1 MKTLRVLAAFF
12 YVAVFALI
20 MPSPPASAVIAEQ
33 PCNQYSWTQEDDV
46 AHEMS
51 LPYSLPLGNTTYNTT
66 YVTTNGT
73 LTFGT
78 PDPTFHTYPSTP
90 SISLAGWDWVT
101 WGGGHLSYGVTN
113 TGFCVEWKVRPF
125 PQSSGAFTTIK
136 LTVDTS
142 RLPTWSGIVET
153 TGWLP
158 ADLRRGIRFQ
168 SGEEVVQISEAFT
181 INGGRPVEMQTCWDG
196 TIIPMSGTCPAEPPP
211 GQCWDGSTV
220 LYGQT
225 CPPIPPDTQC
235 WDGTWVAWSQT
246 CPPQPQPITCWDGS
260 VIPGN
265 QTCPPEPPATQC
277 WDGSWASWR
286 ETCPP
291 TPPDIICWNDSVI
304 PWNQTCPQVPPPVE
318 CWNGS
323 EVNWNEQCPPEPT
336 RLVVNSLL
344 DDGSQG
350 TFRWAI
356 TQANSISNGTYD
368 EITFSV
374 DGNILLTSNL
384 PNIVGELVISGQDR
398 VSLSGNYRIYVSTNS
413 NLTINDLEFNST
425 YIENERGTLRINSSY
440 FHNAGLALFN
450 KNGGTTVTYINNTV
464 FRNNGTAIASDWG
477 STPSMFS
484 ADDSGYNNRIYVTGS
499 TFENNGTAIGVE
511 RTVLVDNSQ
520 FNNNGTAV
528 NARGINKHSVTN
540 STFNGNNVAIQTF
553 SWIPASWLTFF
564 DNSSVENN
572 NRLIRGNTFTNNSYA
587 IILNDSY
594 NNGQNTQRG
603 ATVRNN
609 SWDESGVWIRWSQW
623 DGTQNVQTIDTA
635 LNSNQDSFYSLNNIS
650 IAPTPTP
657 SPEPTQTVEPTP
669 EPTPTP
675 EPSPTVEPTPEPTV
689 EPSPTPSPQPTETPT
704 ATPTPEPLPSEP
716 PVVEPTPEPEPTPL
730 ETLTPEPTPT
740 PEPIIEPEPETDFT
754 QEEVNNFVE
763 DAVSDGSFTEA
774 ETEALIENLEAD
786 GEISAEEVSN
796 LSDSLTEDGVLT
808 QEDKELL
815 ADVLVA
821 QADGEAIT
829 SDLIEELGLD
839 YEDLP
844 PEQPVALDNGVILTA
859 EIADAI
865 EIFENPSELL
875 ATVFTDPGKALK
887 AVANVGADMT
897 VATRK
902 EAQAVTVAAV
912 VVTQVI
918 AGTSALTLARK

>member
-1 MKTLRVLAAFF
+1 
-12 YVAVFALI
+12 
-20 MPSPPASAVIAEQ
+20 MPSSPAKASIAEQ
-33 PCNQYSWTQEDDV
+33 PCNQVSWTQEDDV
-46 AHEMS
+46 AHQMA

-78 PDPTFHTYPSTP
+78 PDATFTTYPSTP

-101 WGGGHLSYGVTN
+101 WNGGHLSYGVTN

-125 PQSSGAFTTIK
+125 PQSSGDFTTIK

-220 LYGQT
+220 VYGQT
-225 CPPIPPDTQC
+225 CPPVPPDTQC

-246 CPPQPQPITCWDGS
+246 CPPQPPPISCWDGS

-265 QTCPPEPPATQC
+265 QTCPIEPQVTC
-277 WDGSWASWR
+277 WDGSVVHYQS
-286 ETCPP
+286 ECSP
-291 TPPDIICWNDSVI
+291 TPPPITCWDGSVI
-304 PWNQTCPQVPPPVE
+304 SWNQTCPQMPPPVE
-318 CWNGS
+318 CWDGS
-323 EVNWNEQCPPEPT
+323 EVNWDQQCPPEPPPAIVYPEDAIFIT
-336 RLVVNSLL
+336 VDENGQINYVTPTGMKINQVLFASYGTPNNYQYSSCHAVDSLTLVEAAINNNQITIYAINDVFG
-344 DDGSQG
+344 DPCGG
-350 TFRWAI
+350 T
-356 TQANSISNGTYD
+356 GKYL
-368 EITFSV
+368 SV
-374 DGNILLTSNL
+374 
-384 PNIVGELVISGQDR
+384 V
-398 VSLSGNYRIYVSTNS
+398 
-413 NLTINDLEFNST
+413 LTIEVDPT
-425 YIENERGTLRINSSY
+425 Y
-440 FHNAGLALFN
+440 
-450 KNGGTTVTYINNTV
+450 
-464 FRNNGTAIASDWG
+464 
-477 STPSMFS
+477 
-484 ADDSGYNNRIYVTGS
+484 
-499 TFENNGTAIGVE
+499 
-511 RTVLVDNSQ
+511 
-520 FNNNGTAV
+520 
-528 NARGINKHSVTN
+528 
-540 STFNGNNVAIQTF
+540 VAPT
-553 SWIPASWLTFF
+553 
-564 DNSSVENN
+564 
-572 NRLIRGNTFTNNSYA
+572 
-587 IILNDSY
+587 
-594 NNGQNTQRG
+594 
-603 ATVRNN
+603 
-609 SWDESGVWIRWSQW
+609 
-623 DGTQNVQTIDTA
+623 
-635 LNSNQDSFYSLNNIS
+635 
-650 IAPTPTP
+650 PTPTP
-657 SPEPTQTVEPTP
+657 SPTPTQSQSPEPTVEPTPTPTEPTP
-669 EPTPTP
+669 EPT
-675 EPSPTVEPTPEPTV
+675 EPS
-689 EPSPTPSPQPTETPT
+689 
-704 ATPTPEPLPSEP
+704 
-716 PVVEPTPEPEPTPL
+716 
-730 ETLTPEPTPT
+730 LTPEPTPT
-740 PEPIIEPEPETDFT
+740 SEPTPTPTPSETPDLPTPEEPLPTIAPEDPEPSLEPTPEPTIEPEPIIEPEPETDFT

-774 ETEALIENLEAD
+774 ETEALIDNLEAD